1 MHIKQP
7 KRVNACLYLWQ
18 RNSFRRYRGV
28 SDWEEIPSEEQ
39 KHSRLRL
46 RLRPFY
52 GKGLSGAFPA
62 KGGIYQQKQK
72 YKQSQLLHFQGIAA
86 WSSLIRCR
94 LIEAFL
100 FVFTEAFHFL
110 PAFLGPTDL
119 RAIIADGKP
128 AYYGLLT
135 ICHSLDC
142 KNFIFCFLFKHTP
155 YPNAEYT
162 FSDTKRGKKKAAFEA
177 QKREGQPA
185 GSTKK
190 DLNNHPFKSVILY
203 FIAPVRK

>member
-1 MHIKQP
+1 MHMKQL
-7 KRVNACLYLWQ
+7 KRVKACIYLWK
-18 RNSFRRYRGV
+18 RNSFRRYRGI

-39 KHSRLRL
+39 KHLRL
-46 RLRPFY
+46 SLCLRLLY
-52 GKGLSGAFPA
+52 GKGLSGAFPT

-72 YKQSQLLHFQGIAA
+72 YKQSQLLRFQGIAA

-119 RAIIADGKP
+119 RAITADGKP

-135 ICHSLDC
+135 ICHSMDC
-142 KNFIFCFLFKHTP
+142 KNFNFRFLFKC
-155 YPNAEYT
+155 
-162 FSDTKRGKKKAAFEA
+162 RM
-177 QKREGQPA
+177 
-185 GSTKK
+185 
-190 DLNNHPFKSVILY
+190 Y
-203 FIAPVRK
+203 FLQY